1 MPAVPITSKERYIKA
16 IEVLDRVVGAWQG
29 VGFEVRYLSV
39 SERQYEALVEAGVA
53 APKDEKKDAKHGKKS
68 RQRQQS

>member
-1 MPAVPITSKERYIKA
+1 MPAVPITSKEQYIKA
-16 IEVLDRVVGAWQG
+16 IAVLDRVVGAWQG
-29 VGFEVRYLSV
+29 VGFEERYLSV
-39 SERQYEALVEAGVA
+39 SERQEALVEAGVA